1 MFWIGLIIGFIAG
14 GIAGVFTAA
23 LITVGSRGD
32 KDNDE

>member
-23 LITVGSRGD
+23 LVMAGSRGD
-32 KDNDE
+32 NDED